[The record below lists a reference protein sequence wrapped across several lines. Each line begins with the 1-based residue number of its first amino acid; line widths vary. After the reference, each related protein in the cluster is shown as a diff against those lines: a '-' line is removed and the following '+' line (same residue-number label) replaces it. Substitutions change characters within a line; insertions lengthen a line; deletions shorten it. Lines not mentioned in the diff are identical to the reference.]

1 MDKKP
6 RTGFLGEWDRLSS
19 KMKIVAVILI
29 IIPIYLYPPSAI
41 LFLSYL
47 AILNIRGN
55 RKK

>member
-1 MDKKP
+1 MEKEPSK
-6 RTGFLGEWDRLSS
+6 GFLGEWKSLSP
-19 KMKIVAVILI
+19 KMKLVALVLI
-29 IIPIYLYPPSAI
+29 IVPIYFYPPSAI